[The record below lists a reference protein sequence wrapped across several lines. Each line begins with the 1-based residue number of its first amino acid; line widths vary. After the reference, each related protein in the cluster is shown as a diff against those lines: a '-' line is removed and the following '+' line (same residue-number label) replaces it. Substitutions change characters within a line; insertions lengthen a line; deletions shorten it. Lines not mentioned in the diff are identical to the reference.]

1 MGLLLPLTGKWS
13 NSRSQPENLLPETTS
28 DTHFLD
34 WVLSEA
40 DAKTRIHERVIY
52 LEDEENTGRGQG

>member
-13 NSRSQPENLLPETTS
+13 NSRSQPENLLPRTTS
-28 DTHFLD
+28 DTYFLY

-40 DAKTRIHERVIY
+40 GAKTRIHEQMIY
-52 LEDEENTGRGQG
+52 LEDEESTDRE